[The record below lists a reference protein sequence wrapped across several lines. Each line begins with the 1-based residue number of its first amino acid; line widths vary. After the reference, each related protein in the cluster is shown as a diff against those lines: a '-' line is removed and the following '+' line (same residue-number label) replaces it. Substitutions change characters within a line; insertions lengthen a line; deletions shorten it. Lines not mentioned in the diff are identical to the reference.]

1 MTRPLLTYLT
11 RGFLTEALPLSL
23 CICCVSRPKSRER
36 ADSSLYNQPAHASDK
51 LRGLKWESKE
61 WNWERL
67 RAGALPVWTGVG
79 ELSSPVIQRLVPLIS
94 SNRFRAQRRK

>member
-23 CICCVSRPKSRER
+23 CICCISRPKSRDRAER
-36 ADSSLYNQPAHASDK
+36 SLYNQPAYASDK

-61 WNWERL
+61 RNCDEVIRSVSGQEHFL
-67 RAGALPVWTGVG
+67 FGHALNYPD
-79 ELSSPVIQRLVPLIS
+79 L
-94 SNRFRAQRRK
+94 